1 MPPSEFLIAE
11 WRHLAM
17 INYDIDAAVL
27 APLVPAGTELDRYNG
42 RAIVSLVGF
51 LFLNT
56 RVLGVPVP
64 FHRDFE
70 EVNLRFYVRRKADD
84 GWRRAV
90 VFVKELVPKRAI
102 AAIARAMYW
111 ENYLAVPTS
120 HSVEPG
126 RVEYVWQFDGAENSI
141 RMTVHGEPH
150 AVETGS
156 EAEFITEHYWG
167 YSSGGRHRTTEY
179 QVAHPRWRV
188 WNADHSQFVGDVAGL
203 YGKQFVGALREV
215 PASAFLAEG
224 SEVTVFKGVS
234 LDL

>member
-1 MPPSEFLIAE
+1 MPPSEFLTAE

-17 INYDIDAAVL
+17 LNFDIDAAVL
-27 APLVPAGTELDRYNG
+27 APLVPAGTELDQFNG
-42 RAIVSLVGF
+42 RTIVSLVGF

-84 GWRRAV
+84 EWRRAV
-90 VFVKELVPKRAI
+90 VFVKELVPRRAI
-102 AAIARAMYW
+102 AAVARAVYG
-111 ENYLAVPTS
+111 ENYLAVPMS

-126 RVEYVWQFDGAENSI
+126 RVMYNWQLNGAENSI
-141 RMTVHGEPH
+141 LVTFHGDPS
-150 AVETGS
+150 AVEIGS

-167 YSSGGRHRTTEY
+167 YSRGARDRTTEY
-179 QVAHPRWRV
+179 KVAHPRWRV
-188 WNADHSQFVGDVAGL
+188 RNADHSQFIGDVAGP
-203 YGKQFVGALREV
+203 YGKEFVAVLGRA
-215 PASAFLAEG
+215 PTSAFLAEG

-234 LDL
+234 LDV

>member
-1 MPPSEFLIAE
+1 ML
-11 WRHLAM
+11 
-17 INYDIDAAVL
+17 NYDIDAAVL
-27 APLVPAGTELDRYNG
+27 APLVPAGTELDKFDG
-42 RAIVSLVGF
+42 RTMVSLVGF
-51 LFLNT
+51 LFLKT

-70 EVNLRFYVRRKADD
+70 EVNLRFYVRREMDD

-90 VFVKELVPKRAI
+90 VFVKELVPRRAI
-102 AAIARAMYW
+102 AAIARAFYG
-111 ENYLAVPTS
+111 ENYLAVPMS

-126 RVEYVWQFDGAENSI
+126 RVVYNWRFNGAENLI

-150 AVETGS
+150 ATEIGS

-167 YSSGGRHRTTEY
+167 YSSRGRGRTTEY
-179 QVAHPRWRV
+179 QVTHPRWRV
-188 WNADHSQFVGDVAGL
+188 WSADQSQFIGDVAGL
-203 YGKQFVGALREV
+203 YGKEFVAALGRE

-234 LDL
+234 LDV